1 MNQHKH
7 NLELI
12 FLCIILLII
21 AISAGFYS
29 NSVNTSTE
37 ETIEISVI
45 LPDIDNTRW
54 KTFKTGMHAAAKECN
69 INLKMIK
76 SDDVNEDIN
85 DVINDGT
92 KGIVT
97 EFTNEEEGK
106 DIIKTTTKKVPMI
119 LTSKI
124 SSQEKNNSA
133 LGIIELNNDAIANTL
148 ALQLTKNYSSKQ
160 LTIGVL
166 MEDSGTVNTEE
177 ILNGLKSKLSEM
189 DFSITWSL
197 TSKDLSVE
205 TLKKTQKEYPVD
217 AIVALDS
224 NSLELAADYK
234 NSSNDSI
241 TLYGIGASDK
251 CIYNTDLEVIKG
263 IIMPDDYYAGYTAIT
278 SLYKKIKNNEALD
291 IYPIN
296 YRVITKA
303 NLFNSSNEKLLF
315 PIGN

>member
-1 MNQHKH
+1 MNKHKH
-7 NLELI
+7 NLGLF
-12 FLCIILLII
+12 FLCIILVII
-21 AISAGFYS
+21 AVCAGFYS
-29 NSVNTSTE
+29 TSVNTTTQ

-45 LPDIDNTRW
+45 LPDSDNTRW
-54 KTFKTGMHAAAKECN
+54 KTFKTGMHAAAKEYN

-76 SDDVNEDIN
+76 SDDICEAIN
-85 DVINDGT
+85 DAVDEGT
-92 KGIVT
+92 QGIVS
-97 EFTNEEEGK
+97 EFSNEEEGN
-106 DIIKTTTKKVPMI
+106 DIINKTTKKVPMI

-124 SSQEKNNSA
+124 SSKEKDNHA
-133 LGIIELNNDAIANTL
+133 LGIIELNNDAIATTL
-148 ALQLTKNYSSKQ
+148 ALQLTKNYSSKK
-160 LTIGVL
+160 LSIGVL
-166 MEDSGTVNTEE
+166 MENSNSINTEE
-177 ILNGLKSKLSEM
+177 ILNSLKSKLSEM

-197 TSKDLSVE
+197 TSKDISLE